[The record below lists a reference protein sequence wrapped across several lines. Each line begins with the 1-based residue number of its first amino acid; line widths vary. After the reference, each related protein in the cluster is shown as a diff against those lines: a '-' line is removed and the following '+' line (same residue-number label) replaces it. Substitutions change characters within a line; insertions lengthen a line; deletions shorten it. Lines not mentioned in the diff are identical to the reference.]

1 MGPIRDMLVDV
12 DVTEQQW
19 RVLRVLDE
27 SGAMDPTS
35 IATEACL
42 LMPSLT
48 RMLQKL
54 EEKGLVE
61 RKNDPLDGRKQ
72 RIDITDRARA
82 LIQSNM
88 QTSVELSERLRT
100 RIGAQKYEH
109 LLDLL
114 NELDETD
121 LTP

>member
-1 MGPIRDMLVDV
+1 MLADV

-27 SGAMDPTS
+27 NGAMDPTS
-35 IATEACL
+35 IAEEACL

-54 EEKGLVE
+54 EEKELIL
-61 RKNDPLDGRKQ
+61 RDSDPFDGRKQ
-72 RIDITDRARA
+72 RITVTPAA
-82 LIQSNM
+82 SSLIQDNM
-88 QTSVELSERLRT
+88 ATTIQLSERLKT
-100 RIGAQKYEH
+100 RMGDAKYEH

-114 NELDETD
+114 NELDALD
-121 LTP
+121 LRP